1 MRKLAH
7 ATCCI
12 TLAGTFWLLLGATAY
27 AGWSVA
33 RPTPLITVRPV
44 STPLKQVSPPPVKP
58 TKTRLGYFHTCPI
71 GYHLP
76 NGGGL
81 TGYLVM
87 AGPVMCV
94 R

>member
-1 MRKLAH
+1 MRRLEL

-12 TLAGTFWLLLGATAY
+12 TLAGTLWLLSGATAF
-27 AGWSVA
+27 AGGSVA
-33 RPTPLITVRPV
+33 SPTPLITVSPV
-44 STPLKQVSPPPVKP
+44 TTPMKLVNPPPVKA
-58 TKTRLGYFHTCPI
+58 TKTRLGYFHVCPV

-81 TGYLVM
+81 SGYLVM
-87 AGPVMCV
+87 ASPVMCV